1 MNDVEALSIAD
12 QIRRDVEKANMQVG
26 LAPDLHVSVSAG
38 YAIGGA
44 SWLELFHKADQS
56 LFKAKAKGKNAV
68 QG

>member
-1 MNDVEALSIAD
+1 
-12 QIRRDVEKANMQVG
+12 MQVG